1 METRGVIGT
10 GLVLLFTTCVATPA
24 SAVVINFDTDGS
36 GNPIVAPTLFAQTT
50 PLRDAYAAI
59 GVTFNGPSALDGGA
73 ILSGGGFGVQPRSA
87 PNFLAFS
94 RSATAFM
101 QNGGLPRDPET
112 IAFNTA
118 LSSASIYA
126 SGGSQAA
133 TFRMDAFDSGGALI
147 TSVTGS
153 NASGQYVQ
161 LSIPAPAT
169 PISRLVLTEI
179 GGDTAFVYDDLEF
192 TLIPEPLGLSACSL
206 VIAFGV
212 LAQRRR
218 RR

>member
-1 METRGVIGT
+1 MGNGKCLAVASVCALLSGAPATA
-10 GLVLLFTTCVATPA
+10 VL
-24 SAVVINFDTDGS
+24 INFDTDGS

-59 GVTFNGPSALDGGA
+59 GVNFSGPSALDGGA

-87 PNFLAFS
+87 PNFVAFS

-112 IAFNTA
+112 ITFNTP

-126 SGGSQAA
+126 SGGGQAA
-133 TFRMDAFDSGGALI
+133 TFRLDALDGGGGLI
-147 TSVTGS
+147 TSATGS
-153 NASGQYVQ
+153 NVGGQYVQ
-161 LSIPAPAT
+161 LVIAPQAT

-179 GGDTAFVYDDLEF
+179 GGDSAFVYDDLEF
-192 TLIPEPLGLSACSL
+192 TVIPEPAGVGAGALALAAGSL
-206 VIAFGV
+206 A
-212 LAQRRR
+212 RRR
-218 RR
+218 RRRR